1 MSKPA
6 TASRTSSHPIYPRP
20 VSPLQFEPVYNRP
33 EDLLWEQV
41 SESDGTED
49 VRAAKRRRIE
59 KLGEAYLRGDG
70 LFILSAGIR
79 GPLEKGWR
87 NPWAKKKSR
96 KPRLARLGDTVQAGA
111 REPVAEVPETVA
123 RAPKALMEKEEATNE
138 RRDANTA
145 GHRSVQGDGK
155 VEVATGSPNQDDPF
169 IRAIERPN
177 RDPTTERSN
186 RNKWLKKNDVCL
198 PSTRDI
204 YTESREPRMSPSR
217 RTRPLRPAAR
227 RATPPPDGD
236 PPSMTGPTVA
246 ASSNGRT
253 ETAIK
258 SLKRRQAGNV
268 SPLRR
273 RADGVAEAGKRGCPE
288 VECSGAKDKN
298 LEKHSQPLPCSVA
311 ENACENSAAEQT
323 RNHSVSDVEQR
334 LPSPPAEGSRAQES
348 NLSDQRDLQPT
359 KPTSD
364 VPPANEQSGTRP
376 SLLSRSGNIQHPSH
390 PRQECEKISRNFHQT
405 HRPMPPPD
413 LSTETSSTT
422 VASAMP
428 SAQAAPTAQA
438 PPPNESIPSTGDKL
452 SEQHHSHSH
461 HDEENTFH
469 LSTQAAIAAA
479 NIQLQNGL
487 TTPQMADAAAPK
499 TSEGDASTSNSKPKY
514 KSKST
519 SGITPFSAFNK
530 PKGRSSIHNSLNT
543 QEMLEAVTP
552 FDTTTMAKKIPLIH
566 PADSA
571 SPTIVAKKAVNR
583 GQHKLRKKASF
594 APDTASTGSNS
605 GSSQGS
611 IKVCLKVRKHV
622 TDGPVCAKEAK
633 GISADYP
640 GPSEFGKLGLDME
653 TSDEDDERPPGKK
666 GLSAERNSE
675 AAVPKPASTSST
687 SKTSASEQ
695 DAQNR
700 TPRPPPS
707 VSNHHL
713 LHQQDENCANHVGKK
728 HVNGTAGFG
737 GGDLEELQHG
747 RDEDADAEADKNFDL
762 SAAMDEV
769 GSFLQSW
776 DTEKEIKEMRRE
788 TKTTTKRSVRTGRE
802 R

>member
-6 TASRTSSHPIYPRP
+6 AASRTSSHPIYPRP

-33 EDLLWEQV
+33 EDLLWEQD

-87 NPWAKKKSR
+87 NPWAMKKCR
-96 KPRLARLGDTVQAGA
+96 KPRLARLGGIVQAGA
-111 REPVAEVPETVA
+111 REPLAEVPETVT
-123 RAPKALMEKEEATNE
+123 RAPKALMEKEATNE
-138 RRDANTA
+138 RRDDNTA

-155 VEVATGSPNQDDPF
+155 VEFATGSPNQDDPF
-169 IRAIERPN
+169 IRAIERPSG
-177 RDPTTERSN
+177 DPTRERSD

-236 PPSMTGPTVA
+236 PPFMTGPTAA
-246 ASSNGRT
+246 ASPNGRA

-258 SLKRRQAGNV
+258 SLRRQAGNA

-273 RADGVAEAGKRGCPE
+273 RADDVAEAEKRAGPE

-311 ENACENSAAEQT
+311 ENTCENRAPEQT

-359 KPTSD
+359 KPPSD
-364 VPPANEQSGTRP
+364 VPPANEQPGTRP
-376 SLLSRSGNIQHPSH
+376 SLLPRSGNVQHPSH
-390 PRQECEKISRNFHQT
+390 PKQECEKISRNFHQT
-405 HRPMPPPD
+405 HRPMPRPD

-422 VASAMP
+422 AASAMP

-461 HDEENTFH
+461 NDEEDTFH

-499 TSEGDASTSNSKPKY
+499 TSEGDASTSNSKPKS

-519 SGITPFSAFNK
+519 SSITPFSAINK
-530 PKGRSSIHNSLNT
+530 PKGRSSTHNSLNT
-543 QEMLEAVTP
+543 QEMLDAVTP
-552 FDTTTMAKKIPLIH
+552 FDATTTAKKIPPIP

-571 SPTIVAKKAVNR
+571 SPTIATKKAANR
-583 GQHKLRKKASF
+583 GQHKPRKKASF
-594 APDTASTGSNS
+594 APDIASTGSNS

-611 IKVCLKVRKHV
+611 IKVCLKVRKHI
-622 TDGPVCAKEAK
+622 TDGRVCAKEAK
-633 GISADYP
+633 AADYP

-653 TSDEDDERPPGKK
+653 TSDEDDERPPRKK
-666 GLSAERNSE
+666 GLSAERNRV
-675 AAVPKPASTSST
+675 AAAPKPASTSST

-700 TPRPPPS
+700 TQIPPPP
-707 VSNHHL
+707 VLNYHL
-713 LHQQDENCANHVGKK
+713 LHQQDENHAHHVGKK
-728 HVNGTAGFG
+728 HVTGTAGFG
-737 GGDLEELQHG
+737 GGDLEEVELG
-747 RDEDADAEADKNFDL
+747 RGEEAEAEGDMGFDL

-788 TKTTTKRSVRTGRE
+788 MKTKTKRSVRAGRE